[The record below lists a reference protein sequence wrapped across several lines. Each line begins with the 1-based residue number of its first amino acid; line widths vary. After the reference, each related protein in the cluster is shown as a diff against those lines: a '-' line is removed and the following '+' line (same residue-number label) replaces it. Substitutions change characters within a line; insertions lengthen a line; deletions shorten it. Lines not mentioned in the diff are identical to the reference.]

1 MSPGSSGRAALI
13 PTEQGKTKMK
23 KNQII
28 TVIKDTRA
36 EITYN
41 ISLMPNALTA
51 CRGFADLVQKDQFG
65 PATKDLILVQV
76 GEYNEEEGI
85 AKTEMKILDKAENYL
100 ADDKKTK

>member
-1 MSPGSSGRAALI
+1 
-13 PTEQGKTKMK
+13 MK

-28 TVIKDTRA
+28 TAIKDTKA

-51 CRGFADLVQKDQFG
+51 CRGFADLVQKNQFG
-65 PATKDLILVQV
+65 PATQDLVLVQI
-76 GEYNEEEGI
+76 GEYDEEEGI
-85 AKTEMKILDKAENYL
+85 TNTDLTILDKAENYL

>member
-1 MSPGSSGRAALI
+1 
-13 PTEQGKTKMK
+13 MK

-28 TVIKDTRA
+28 TIIKDTKA

-51 CRGFADLVQKDQFG
+51 CRGFADLVQKNQFG
-65 PATKDLILVQV
+65 PATKDLVLVQV

-85 AKTEMKILDKAENYL
+85 ENTDLKILDKAENYL
-100 ADDKKTK
+100 ADDKKAK